1 MARKR
6 KDSCLQKTGII
17 ETEIIAPLLAHL
29 LLLSVI
35 FFAGGLCYANTF
47 SVPFVLDDVTS
58 ILTNPLVKD
67 FSFRLKPRILGDLSF
82 ALNYKLHGL
91 DLSGYH
97 LVNLFLHLL
106 NAVLVYLLTQ
116 LIFRTP
122 LMSSFA
128 DQKIHKYF
136 KPSLV
141 FSFIAALIFV
151 THPLQTQ
158 AVTYLAQ
165 RVTLLAASFYLGA
178 IICYAGFRLASKR
191 IPAVVLFA
199 GSLFLAVNG
208 VLAKENAVTIPF
220 AILLFELTFFLGD
233 IRRRLLPL
241 CLYLVPLFIAPFFIL
256 GRIGFSSDLLGEVAR
271 MSAESG
277 APPRLTYLLTQ
288 FPVILSYLRL
298 FFFPLGQNL
307 DHDIHLRSSFLD
319 PVVFVS
325 FFMLAALAAGGFY
338 LWCTGRREKCA
349 PDALKTL
356 AAFGIG
362 WFFITLSVESTV
374 IPIRDVMF
382 EHRLYLPS
390 VGLIFVL
397 ISAGW
402 LFFGSITGKDPQ
414 RTLSLFSGT
423 MIVLVLMLTTAA
435 FMRNRVWK
443 DEISLWQDVVLKS
456 PLKARAHGSLAHA
469 YQRSG
474 LSGEALK
481 CYLVAVR
488 LAPDDHIARN
498 NLGALY
504 LSMKQPEAAVEQ
516 FVAALRKSP
525 SNAQISFN
533 LGYAFEKLGRLDE
546 SVTAY
551 RESIR
556 LNKNNDTA
564 FNNLGIILYKQGKV
578 AEALT
583 AFSESVR
590 INPGNKEA
598 VDNLA
603 LLEKVRK

>member
-1 MARKR
+1 MHAV
-6 KDSCLQKTGII
+6 LQPWGFHCC
-17 ETEIIAPLLAHL
+17 ALVGLL
-29 LLLSVI
+29 
-35 FFAGGLCYANTF
+35 FFGLCSYANTF

-67 FSFRLKPRILGDLSF
+67 FSFRLKPRIYGDLSF
-82 ALNYKLHGL
+82 AFNYKLNGL

-97 LVNLFLHLL
+97 LVNLSLHLL

-122 LMSSFA
+122 LMSLFA
-128 DQKIHKYF
+128 GQKFHKYF

-141 FSFIAALIFV
+141 FGFTGALIFV
-151 THPLQTQ
+151 THPIQTQ

-165 RVTLLAASFYLGA
+165 RVTLLATSFYLGA
-178 IICYAGFRLASKR
+178 VICYAGFRLASKPM
-191 IPAVVLFA
+191 PAVLLFA

-241 CLYLVPLFIAPFFIL
+241 CWYLVPLFIAPFFIL

-277 APPRLTYLLTQ
+277 APPRLNYLLTQ
-288 FPVILSYLRL
+288 FPVILSYLRF

-307 DHDIHLRSSFLD
+307 DHDIPLRSSFLD

-325 FFMLAALAAGGFY
+325 FFVLAALAAGGLY
-338 LWCTGRREKCA
+338 LWWTGRREKSA

-390 VGLIFVL
+390 VGLIFIL

-402 LFFGSITGKDPQ
+402 LFLGSIPGKDPQ
-414 RTLSLFSGT
+414 RTLALFSGT

-474 LSGEALK
+474 LSNEALR
-481 CYLVAVR
+481 CYLDAVR

-504 LSMKQPEAAVEQ
+504 LSRQQPEAAIEQ
-516 FVAALRKSP
+516 FAAALRKSP
-525 SNAQISFN
+525 SNAQVNFN
-533 LGYAFEKLGRLDE
+533 LGYAFEKLGRLDKA
-546 SVTAY
+546 VTAY

-578 AEALT
+578 TEAVT

-598 VDNLA
+598 ADNLA